1 MPPLAELQRDFAH
14 GVLHGEVPALA
25 FGGRIA
31 AADALRIHR
40 NTVMGALTDALR
52 ISCPTVEALVGAEFF
67 DGAAALFAEANPP
80 TAASLM
86 GYGDGFAA
94 FLENFAPAAALPY
107 LGDVARL
114 DRAIERA
121 AQAPARECHFALDG
135 AVTLALPQSLA
146 VITLTWP
153 ADLIRAALGDDTAL
167 GSIELVPA
175 PRTIA
180 VWRESR
186 QVHVR
191 RMGDAAGRFLRALL
205 DGASAQ
211 AAFAAALSGGNRDGA
226 IAQIQADVFAAPFC
240 DVISKGDLP

>member
-1 MPPLAELQRDFAH
+1 MPPLAELQRDFAR
-14 GVLHGEVPALA
+14 GVLHGEVPALG

-31 AADALRIHR
+31 PADALRIHR
-40 NTVMGALTDALR
+40 NTVMGALAGALR
-52 ISCPTVEALVGAEFF
+52 ISCPTVEALVGEEFF
-67 DGAAALFAEANPP
+67 DAAAAIFAEANPP
-80 TAASLM
+80 TAAGLM
-86 GYGDGFAA
+86 AYGDGFAA

-121 AQAPARECHFALDG
+121 AQAPARRRRFALDG

-146 VITLTWP
+146 VITLAWP

-167 GSIELVPA
+167 GAIELVPA
-175 PRTIA
+175 SRTIA

-191 RMGDAAGRFLRALL
+191 HLGDAAGRFLRALL
-205 DGASAQ
+205 DGGSGQ
-211 AAFAAALSGGNRDGA
+211 AAFAAALSGGDRGGT

-240 DVISKGDLP
+240 DVISEGTLS